1 MDRFFGSRQCQRQR
15 PARRLALA
23 IGLGSL
29 LAASATASAGN
40 AGGAGSGRVPG
51 PDETFGV
58 AGPAAPKALKPV
70 RPTPSERMGIALG
83 TLPEVRLPA
92 VDRDALLR
100 EDSVAQR
107 SAPEKAARY
116 SLGRPLQVSVGD
128 GHWYDLADGSRLW
141 AGEVVSSDALGLRLH
156 FQNVHLPA
164 GAELAIY
171 SPERPIPGVAKNG
184 YPRFDPDRKVE
195 FHQGSAAQRADFWTG
210 SFPGDR
216 ARVEYLAPAG
226 AVAADELLFTLDRL
240 QHVYLDPVAR
250 LAKSLLQGKSP
261 AGGCENDVTCDPDW
275 ADTARAVSAIGFIGA
290 GADGVY
296 CSGQLLNTQAQD
308 FTPYWLTA
316 NHCLSSQ
323 GDAESSEFYWLYQ
336 TSTCN
341 GAPPALS
348 SVPTSLGATL
358 LSTSLP
364 SDYTLLLV
372 NGALPDGLF
381 FAGWTGNKV
390 ADGTDAVAIHHPAG
404 DYKRISYG
412 AKENNAGCYSFRG
425 TTGRSLVEIGWN
437 NGVTEPGSSGSGIF
451 RADTQQLFGQLFFG
465 PSSCK
470 AAPEDR
476 FDCYGAFFTT
486 YTRIKNFLKAGP
498 DDNSEQN
505 DSCARARIVRTGL
518 LRNRIVK
525 TVDPD
530 WYKILVPPHKTVTVR
545 LDFANDNGDIDLA
558 AFGSC
563 GSDPVSTSTS
573 TDDSETVSFTNDGSR
588 PAFGIWEVY
597 LNSATRNNYDMSV
610 SFQ

>member
-29 LAASATASAGN
+29 LAASATGW
-40 AGGAGSGRVPG
+40 AGGARDSGRVPG

-100 EDSVAQR
+100 EDAVAQR
-107 SAPEKAARY
+107 SAPEKGARY
-116 SLGRPLQVSVGD
+116 SLGRTLQVSVAD

-141 AGEVVSSDALGLRLH
+141 AGEVVSPDALGLRLH
-156 FQNVHLPA
+156 FQDVHLPA

-171 SPERPIPGVAKNG
+171 SPERPSPGVAKNG

-195 FHQGSAAQRADFWTG
+195 FHQGSAAQRAEFWTA

-226 AVAADELLFTLDRL
+226 AAVADGLPFTLDWL
-240 QHVYLDPVAR
+240 QHVYLDPVAQ
-250 LAKSLLQGKSP
+250 LAKSLLRGKA
-261 AGGCENDVTCDPDW
+261 AGACENDVTCDPNW
-275 ADTARAVSAIGFIGA
+275 ADVARAVSAIGTIGQ
-290 GADGVY
+290 GHNGVF

-323 GDAESSEFYWLYQ
+323 ADAASSEFYWLYQ

-341 GAPPALS
+341 GAPPAFS
-348 SVPTSLGATL
+348 SVPSSLGATL
-358 LSTSLP
+358 VSTNLA
-364 SDYTLLLV
+364 SDYTLLLI

-381 FAGWTGNKV
+381 FAGWTGQQV
-390 ADGTDAVAIHHPAG
+390 PDGTDAVGVHHPAA

-412 AKENNAGCYSFRG
+412 TKENNAGCYSFQG
-425 TTGRSLVEIGWN
+425 TNGRSLVEIGWN

-465 PSSCK
+465 PSSCS
-470 AAPEDR
+470 AGPADR

-486 YTRIKNFLKAGP
+486 YTRIKNFLKAGS

-505 DSCARARIVRTGL
+505 DSCARARVVRAGA
-518 LRNRIVK
+518 LRGRIVK
-525 TVDPD
+525 GVDPD
-530 WYKILVPPHKTVTVR
+530 WYKILVPAHKTVTVR
-545 LDFANDNGDIDLA
+545 LDFANANGDIDLA
-558 AFGSC
+558 AYGSC
-563 GSDPVSTSTS
+563 GSDPLATSTS
-573 TDDSETVSFTNDGSR
+573 TDDSETVSFTNNGNQ
-588 PAFGIWEVY
+588 PAFGLWQVY
-597 LNSATRNNYDMSV
+597 LSSSTRNSYNMAV
-610 SFQ
+610 SLH

>member
-1 MDRFFGSRQCQRQR
+1 MDRFFGSRQCQR
-15 PARRLALA
+15 PVRRLALA

-29 LAASATASAGN
+29 LAASATGW
-40 AGGAGSGRVPG
+40 AGGIGTFGKGPG
-51 PDETFGV
+51 PDETFGI

-70 RPTPSERMGIALG
+70 RLTPSEKAGIALG
-83 TLPEVRLPA
+83 TLPEVRLAA
-92 VDRDALLR
+92 VDRDVLLR
-100 EDSVAQR
+100 QDAEAQR
-107 SAPEKAARY
+107 RAPEKGARY

-141 AGEVVSSDALGLRLH
+141 AGEVVSPDALGLRLH

-171 SPERPIPGVAKNG
+171 SPERPSPGVAKNG
-184 YPRFDPDRKVE
+184 YPGFDPDRKVE

-226 AVAADELLFTLDRL
+226 AAATDGLPFTLDRL

-261 AGGCENDVTCDPDW
+261 AGACENDVTCDPNW
-275 ADTARAVSAIGFIGA
+275 ADTARAVSAIGFIGG

-316 NHCLSSQ
+316 NHCLASQ

-348 SVPTSLGATL
+348 SVPSSLGATL
-358 LSTSLP
+358 LSTSLA

-412 AKENNAGCYSFRG
+412 TKENNGGCYSFQG
-425 TTGRSLVEIGWN
+425 TNGRSLVEIGWN

-465 PSSCK
+465 PSSCG
-470 AAPEDR
+470 AVPADR

-498 DDNSEQN
+498 DDNSEPN
-505 DSCARARIVRTGL
+505 NSCARARVVRTGL

-530 WYKILVPPHKTVTVR
+530 WYKILVPAHKTVTVR
-545 LDFANDNGDIDLA
+545 LDFANGNGDIDLA
-558 AFGSC
+558 AYGAC
-563 GSDPVSTSTS
+563 GSDPLVTSTS
-573 TDDSETVSFTNDGSR
+573 SGDSETVSLTNQGSR
-588 PAFGIWEVY
+588 PAFALWQVY
-597 LNSATRNNYDMSV
+597 LNSSTRNVYDMTV

>member
-1 MDRFFGSRQCQRQR
+1 MDRFFGSRR

-40 AGGAGSGRVPG
+40 AGGAGDIGRVPG
-51 PDETFGV
+51 ADETFGI
-58 AGPAAPKALKPV
+58 AGPAAPKVLKPV

-92 VDRDALLR
+92 VDRDALLH
-100 EDSVAQR
+100 EDAVAQR
-107 SAPEKAARY
+107 SAPEKGARY
-116 SLGRPLQVSVGD
+116 SLGRTLQVSVAD

-141 AGEVVSSDALGLRLH
+141 AGEVVSPDALGLRLH

-171 SPERPIPGVAKNG
+171 SPERPSPGVAKNG
-184 YPRFDPDRKVE
+184 YSRFDPDRKVE
-195 FHQGSAAQRADFWTG
+195 FHEGSAAQRADFWTA

-226 AVAADELLFTLDRL
+226 AAVADGLPFALDWL
-240 QHVYLDPVAR
+240 QHVYLDPVAQ
-250 LAKSLLQGKSP
+250 LAKSLLHGKA
-261 AGGCENDVTCDPDW
+261 AGACENDVTCDPDW
-275 ADTARAVSAIGFIGA
+275 ADVARAVSAIGVIGQ
-290 GADGVY
+290 GHNGVF

-348 SVPTSLGATL
+348 SVPSSLGATL
-358 LSTSLP
+358 LSTSLA

-390 ADGTDAVAIHHPAG
+390 ADGTDAVAVHHPAA

-412 AKENNAGCYSFRG
+412 TKENPAGCYSYQG
-425 TTGRSLVEIGWN
+425 TNGRSLVEIGWN

-465 PSSCK
+465 PSSCG

-505 DSCARARIVRTGL
+505 DSCARARVVRTGL

-525 TVDPD
+525 SVDPD
-530 WYKILVPPHKTVTVR
+530 WYKILVPAHKTVTVR
-545 LDFANDNGDIDLA
+545 LDFGNGNGDIDLA
-558 AFGSC
+558 AYGSC
-563 GSDPVSTSTS
+563 GGDPLATSIS

-588 PAFGIWEVY
+588 PAFALWQVY
-597 LNSATRNNYDMSV
+597 LNSATRNAYDMMV
-610 SFQ
+610 SLH